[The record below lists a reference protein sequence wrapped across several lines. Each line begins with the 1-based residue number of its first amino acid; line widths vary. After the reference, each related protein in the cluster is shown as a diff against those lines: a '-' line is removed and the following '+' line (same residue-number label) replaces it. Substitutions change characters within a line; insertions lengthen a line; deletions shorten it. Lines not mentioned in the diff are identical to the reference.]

1 MIILLFLT
9 TFVIAFLISFIVVA
23 LFNKSIEN
31 ILKRVVPDEIGY
43 AWLRY
48 MRFAIFVFGIGGGVR
63 VWDMEKYLTSQDPS
77 KEAVVQ
83 LTGYRWVLE
92 IYQTMISTLQSTAG
106 ILLAFFIIGL
116 IAVVVV
122 RIFETRN
129 SKTETTK

>member
-31 ILKRVVPDEIGY
+31 ILKRVVPDEISY

-63 VWDMEKYLTSQDPS
+63 VWDMEKYLTSQEPS
-77 KEAVVQ
+77 KELVQ

-92 IYQTMISTLQSTAG
+92 IYQTIISTLQSTAG

-122 RIFETRN
+122 RIFESRN
-129 SKTETTK
+129 SKNETPK

>member
-1 MIILLFLT
+1 MIILLFLS
-9 TFVIAFLISFIVVA
+9 TFMIALVISFIIVA

-31 ILKRVVPDEIGY
+31 ILKRVVPDEISY

-48 MRFAIFVFGIGGGVR
+48 MRFAIFVFGVGGGVR
-63 VWDMEKYLTSQDPS
+63 VWEMEKYLTSQEPS

-92 IYQTMISTLQSTAG
+92 IYQTIISTLQSTAG

-129 SKTETTK
+129 SKTETLK